1 MVVMRN
7 KILVLFLIIII
18 LCFSIGNNVN
28 ANMINNEL
36 EFEDMEDDSQRAIFS
51 NLELYVLLCLML
63 DCVFTGA
70 TLPSATVTSMKN
82 WGRSVDR
89 SC

>member
-7 KILVLFLIIII
+7 KIFVLFLIII
-18 LCFSIGNNVN
+18 LCLSIGNDVN
-28 ANMINNEL
+28 ANVINNEL

-63 DCVFTGA
+63 DCVFTRA
-70 TLPSATVTSMKN
+70 TLPSATVTSVKN
-82 WGRSVDR
+82 WGRSVGR